1 MDTITATPDYRTFLL
16 DSDETAC
23 REFCT
28 GLADATLAEEL
39 ERFSAAEIWR
49 VLNTLDLRRRAM
61 IFGRLDLER
70 QVELASSI
78 SSESLV
84 ELITAMQ
91 ADERADLYKILPES
105 IQDSVMPFLA
115 KAEREDIRKLSS
127 YEEGTAGAIMTSD
140 YVAFKPDL
148 TVAEALAK
156 IRREWSGKETIY
168 YTYVVDEKRRLLG
181 FVSLRNLIL
190 AKPTSVLASIM
201 QTDVM
206 FGRVS
211 DDQEEIAQIIA
222 LHNLI
227 ALPIINGGDTLVG
240 IVTHDNALDVVT
252 EEATEDILRMAGMEA
267 EEQVDSP
274 FYKSVIFRAPWL
286 SINLI
291 TAISASFVV
300 SLFQD
305 TLSHYIVLAA
315 MMPIIAGMGGNAGT
329 QALAITVRGIAL
341 GEVSLATGRGLIIKE
356 VAAGCAN
363 GILLG
368 LLMGVIAYLWMG
380 NVWLGLIMFLSM
392 AANLM
397 IAGLFGSVIPLTLKA
412 LKIDPALG
420 SSIFITT
427 ATDVGGFLI
436 FLSLATLMLNKL
448 A

>member
-1 MDTITATPDYRTFLL
+1 MDTNISIPESRAFLL
-16 DSDETAC
+16 DSDDSTC
-23 REFCT
+23 REFCS
-28 GLADATLAEEL
+28 GLADATLADHL
-39 ERFSAAEIWR
+39 EHFSAAEIWR
-49 VLNTLDLRRRAM
+49 VLQCLDLRRRAM
-61 IFGRLDLER
+61 IFGRLQLER

-78 SSESLV
+78 SSEFLV
-84 ELITAMQ
+84 ELITAMP
-91 ADERADLYKILPES
+91 ADERVDLYKILPES

-140 YVAFKPDL
+140 YVAFRPDL
-148 TVAEALAK
+148 TVTEALAK

-168 YTYVVDEKRRLLG
+168 YTYVVDANRRLLG

-190 AKPTSVLASIM
+190 AKPTSVMASIM
-201 QTDVM
+201 QPDVM

-211 DDQEEIAQIIA
+211 DDQEHIAQIIA
-222 LHNLI
+222 RHNLI

-267 EEQVDSP
+267 EEQVNSP
-274 FYKSVIFRAPWL
+274 VYKSVMFRAPWL
-286 SINLI
+286 SINLL
-291 TAISASFVV
+291 TAICASFVV

-356 VAAGCAN
+356 VAAGCVN

-368 LLMGVIAYLWMG
+368 LLIGVIAYFWIG
-380 NVWLGLIMFLSM
+380 NPWLGLIMFVAM
-392 AANLM
+392 TANLT

-427 ATDVGGFLI
+427 ATDVGGFFI